1 MIIDAT
7 GLRLGRMATVVAK
20 QALLGETIDIVNCE
34 NAVLTGN
41 RDNVL
46 GEYKNRLKRIT
57 YKGPIVHRM
66 PDRFVKKAIR
76 GMLPY
81 KQYKGDKA
89 FKRIK
94 CYMGVPDQFK
104 DKKFETIK
112 EANIANVPSLRY
124 VYVKEICKEI
134 GAKI

>member
-7 GLRLGRMATVVAK
+7 DLRLGRMATVVAK
-20 QALLGETIDIVNCE
+20 NALLGETIDIVNCE

-41 RDNVL
+41 RDNIL

>member
-7 GLRLGRMATVVAK
+7 DLRLGRMATVVAK
-20 QALLGETIDIVNCE
+20 KALLGETIDIVNCE

-41 RDNVL
+41 RDNIL
-46 GEYKNRLKRIT
+46 GEYKNRLRRIT

-89 FKRIK
+89 FQRIK

-112 EANIANVPSLRY
+112 EANIANVQSLRY

>member
-7 GLRLGRMATVVAK
+7 DLRLGRMATVVAK
-20 QALLGETIDIVNCE
+20 NALLGETIDIVNCE

>member
-7 GLRLGRMATVVAK
+7 DLRLGRMATVVAK

>member
-7 GLRLGRMATVVAK
+7 DLRLGRMATVVAK

-66 PDRFVKKAIR
+66 PDRFVKRTIR

>member
-7 GLRLGRMATVVAK
+7 DLRLGRMATVVAK
-20 QALLGETIDIVNCE
+20 NALLGETIDIVNCE
-34 NAVLTGN
+34 KAVLTGN
-41 RDNVL
+41 RDNIL
-46 GEYKNRLKRIT
+46 GEYKNRLRRIT

-104 DKKFETIK
+104 GKKFETIK
-112 EANIANVPSLRY
+112 EANIANVQSLRY

>member
-7 GLRLGRMATVVAK
+7 DLRLGRMATVVAK

-46 GEYKNRLKRIT
+46 GEYKNRLNRIT
-57 YKGPIVHRM
+57 YKGPIVRRM
-66 PDRFVKKAIR
+66 PDRFVKRTIR

-94 CYMGVPDQFK
+94 CYMGVPNQFK